1 MARPQALGATA
12 SAAKPKER
20 ILVVD
25 DEVLVRDFLQE
36 ALTRRSYNVDLAEDG
51 KKAKEM
57 LKDQPY
63 DLVLTDLKMPGVTGL
78 DLLRFIKAHQPD
90 TQVIMMTAYGTIENA
105 VEAMRLG
112 AFDYITKPFTSGE
125 LELILDKA
133 FEHRRLIAENRNLR
147 DELSD
152 KYGFD
157 AIVGRSKAMQEV
169 FELMRVVTPN
179 HSTIMIEGESG
190 SGKELVARAIHYN
203 SPRKDKPFIKI
214 NCAALP
220 EGLIE
225 SELFGHEKGAYT
237 HAYSRNRGKFELADG
252 GTILFDEIGE
262 MAPGLQAK
270 LLRVLQEREFE
281 RIGGSETIQ
290 VDVRVIAT
298 TNRNLEEEVEK
309 GRFRKDLYYR
319 LNVISI
325 HLPPLS
331 RRREDIP
338 LLAHHFLKR
347 YCDEYNKNI
356 PAISEEAMLHLC
368 RADWPGNVRELANR
382 IERAVVLCR
391 NNCLEL
397 SDFYVGGKAKSNHL
411 NDFPQVPGASLREIE
426 KWLILKTLNSNK
438 YNRTK
443 TAQILDISIRTLR
456 NKIKEYRELDGE
468 EIT

>member
-1 MARPQALGATA
+1 MSSTRSQI
-12 SAAKPKER
+12 R
-20 ILVVD
+20 VLVVD
-25 DEVLVRDFLQE
+25 DEELVRDFLYE
-36 ALTRRSYNVDLAEDG
+36 ALTRRSFEVDLAEDG
-51 KKAKEM
+51 KRAKEI
-57 LKDQPY
+57 LKEEVY

-125 LELILDKA
+125 IELVLDKA
-133 FEHRRLIAENRNLR
+133 FEHRRLVDENRYLR
-147 DELSD
+147 NELSQ
-152 KYGFD
+152 KYCF
-157 AIVGRSKAMQEV
+157 ASIVGQSKAMQEV
-169 FELMRVVTPN
+169 FEIMKVVAPKHT
-179 HSTIMIEGESG
+179 TIMIEGESG
-190 SGKELVARAIHYN
+190 TGKELVARAIHYN

-237 HAYSRNRGKFELADG
+237 HAFTRTRGKFEQANG

-281 RIGGSETIQ
+281 RIGGQETIQ

-309 GRFRKDLYYR
+309 NRFRTDLFYR
-319 LNVISI
+319 LNVINI
-325 HLPPLS
+325 HLPPLA

-338 LLAHHFLKR
+338 LLTHHFLSR
-347 YCDEYNKNI
+347 YCEEYNKNI
-356 PAISEEAMLHLC
+356 AGISEEAMDYLC
-368 RADWPGNVRELANR
+368 RAEWPGNVRELANR

-391 NNCLEL
+391 GNTIEL
-397 SDFYVGGKAKSNHL
+397 ADLQIGSRAQSNSL
-411 NDFPQVPGASLREIE
+411 NDFPQIPGTTLRNFE
-426 KWLILKTLNSNK
+426 KWLILKTLQSQK
-438 YNRTK
+438 SNRTK
-443 TAQILDISIRTLR
+443 TARILDISIRTLR

-468 EIT
+468 EVV

>member
-1 MARPQALGATA
+1 MRGKTVG
-12 SAAKPKER
+12 STNTKER

-25 DEVLVRDFLQE
+25 DEVLIRDFLRE
-36 ALTRRSYNVDLAEDG
+36 ALTRRSYQVDLAEDG
-51 KKAKEM
+51 KQAKEV
-57 LKDQPY
+57 LKEQQFDM
-63 DLVLTDLKMPGVTGL
+63 VVTDLKMPGVSGL
-78 DLLRFIKAHQPD
+78 DLLRFVKAHQPE

-112 AFDYITKPFTSGE
+112 AFDYITKPFTAGE
-125 LELILDKA
+125 LDLVLDKA
-133 FEHRRLIAENRNLR
+133 FEHQRLLDENRNLR
-147 DELSD
+147 EELCE
-152 KYGFD
+152 KYGFE
-157 AIVGRSKAMQEV
+157 AMVGRSKPMQDV
-169 FELMRVVTPN
+169 YELMRVVTPN
-179 HSTIMIEGESG
+179 HSTILIEGESG
-190 SGKELVARAIHYN
+190 TGKELVARAIHYN

-237 HAYSRNRGKFELADG
+237 HAFSRSRGKFELADG

-290 VDVRVIAT
+290 VDVRIVAT

-338 LLAHHFLKR
+338 LLVYHFLQR
-347 YCDEYNKNI
+347 YCQEYGKSI
-356 PAISEEAMLHLC
+356 GSISEEAILHLC
-368 RADWPGNVRELANR
+368 RSDWPGNVRELANR

-391 NNCLEL
+391 SNVLEL
-397 SDFYVGGKAKSNHL
+397 TDLYLGGKTRTNTL
-411 NDFPQVPGASLREIE
+411 NDFPQVPGVTLHEME
-426 KWLILKTLNSNK
+426 KWLILKTLTAQRQ
-438 YNRTK
+438 NRTK

-456 NKIKEYRELDGE
+456 NKIKEYRELEGE
-468 EIT
+468 EIN

>member
-1 MARPQALGATA
+1 M
-12 SAAKPKER
+12 
-20 ILVVD
+20 LVVD
-25 DEVLVRDFLQE
+25 DEALVRDFLRE
-36 ALTRRSYNVDLAEDG
+36 ALTRRSYHVDIAEDG
-51 KKAKEM
+51 KQAREVLKE
-57 LKDQPY
+57 QSF

-78 DLLRFIKAHQPD
+78 DLLKFLKAHQPD
-90 TQVIMMTAYGTIENA
+90 TPVIMMTAYGTIENA

-125 LELILDKA
+125 LELILDRA
-133 FEHRRLIAENRNLR
+133 FEHRRLISENRNLK
-147 DELSD
+147 DELCE
-152 KYGFD
+152 KYGFG
-157 AIVGRSKAMQEV
+157 AIIGRSKAIQEV
-169 FELMRVVTPN
+169 FELMRVVAPN
-179 HSTIMIEGESG
+179 HTTILIEGESG
-190 SGKELVARAIHYN
+190 TGKELVARAIHYN

-237 HAYSRNRGKFELADG
+237 HAYARSRGKFELADG

-325 HLPPLS
+325 HLPSLS

-338 LLAHHFLKR
+338 LLAYHFLQR
-347 YCDEYNKNI
+347 YGQEYGKGI
-356 PAISEEAMLHLC
+356 GAISEEALLHLC
-368 RADWPGNVRELANR
+368 RCDWPGNVRELANR
-382 IERAVVLCR
+382 VERAVVMCR
-391 NNCLEL
+391 GNCLEM
-397 SDFYVGGKAKSNHL
+397 SDFMVGGRARSNGL
-411 NDFPQVPGASLREIE
+411 NDFPQVPGVTLHDME
-426 KWLILKTLNSNK
+426 KWLILKTLEAQK
-438 YNRTK
+438 HNRTK

-456 NKIKEYRELDGE
+456 NKIKEYRDLDGD
-468 EIT
+468 EIN

>member
-1 MARPQALGATA
+1 VGST
-12 SAAKPKER
+12 KPKER

-25 DEVLVRDFLQE
+25 DEALVRDFLRE
-36 ALTRRSYNVDLAEDG
+36 ALTRRSYTVDIAEDG
-51 KKAKEM
+51 KQAREV
-57 LKDQPY
+57 LKDQSY
-63 DLVLTDLKMPGVTGL
+63 DLVLTDLKMPGVSGL
-78 DLLRFIKAHQPD
+78 DLLRFIKAHQAD

-125 LELILDKA
+125 LELVMEKA
-133 FEHRRLIAENRNLR
+133 FEHRRLINENRNLK
-147 DELSD
+147 DELWE
-152 KYGFD
+152 KYGFS
-157 AIVGRSKAMQEV
+157 AIVGRSKPMQEI
-169 FELMRVVTPN
+169 FELMKVVAPN
-179 HSTIMIEGESG
+179 HTTLLIEGESG
-190 SGKELVARAIHYN
+190 TGKELVARAIHYN
-203 SPRKDKPFIKI
+203 SPRKEKPFIKI

-237 HAYSRNRGKFELADG
+237 HAFTRSRGKFELADG
-252 GTILFDEIGE
+252 GSILFDEIGE

-281 RIGGSETIQ
+281 RIGGQETIQ

-319 LNVISI
+319 LNVISV
-325 HLPPLS
+325 HLPTLS

-338 LLAHHFLKR
+338 LLAYHFLQR
-347 YCDEYNKNI
+347 YAQEYGKGIKN
-356 PAISEEAMLHLC
+356 ISEEAMLHLSRC
-368 RADWPGNVRELANR
+368 DWPGNVRELANR

-391 NNCLEL
+391 SDALEM
-397 SDFYVGGKAKSNHL
+397 SDFFIGGKMRSNTL
-411 NDFPQVPGASLREIE
+411 NDFPQVPGATLRELE
-426 KWLILKTLNSNK
+426 KWLILKTLGAQK
-438 YNRTK
+438 QNRTK

-456 NKIKEYRELDGE
+456 NKIKEYREMDGE
-468 EIT
+468 DIN